1 MAVLDD
7 AAKQKAEFF
16 KQKRAEQ
23 LGQVAAQGQEQQD
36 AIQRRFASL
45 GAQGSGAQFGVAQKA
60 QEAQAA
66 QARQAQTD
74 IMGQEIA
81 AAEPDLA
88 RRFQAEQTK
97 LGQEYG
103 TSERLGQEK
112 FAGEQAGLGRQFQTQ
127 ERQAGQQFAGE
138 QAQLGR
144 EFTSA
149 ERLAQ
154 QAYGS
159 DEAGKQRQ
167 FQAGQQVLQNEF
179 ASGQASL
186 GRQFTSEEQA
196 KQNQFLSGQSA
207 ASRELQSRLAADDLA
222 LKKSIAD
229 MQQANTK
236 EELAMAAQQFRMDKE
251 TTDFNKYVSLVTM
264 GFSRADAQSMAFSN
278 VGPSGPLPGSQAAAQ
293 SPGSISSSIASM
305 QPITGLFGVPSLPPM
320 PENATQQERFE
331 YQKKQEAL
339 IDNWVKTNPIGNINI
354 GMGL

>member
-36 AIQRRFASL
+36 AIQRRFAAL
-45 GAQGSGAQFGVAQKA
+45 GAQGSGAQFGIAQKA

-66 QARQAQTD
+66 QARQIQND

-103 TSERLGQEK
+103 TQERLGQ
-112 FAGEQAGLGRQFQTQ
+112 
-127 ERQAGQQFAGE
+127 QQFAGE
-138 QAQLGR
+138 QAESGR
-144 EFTSA
+144 KFQA
-149 ERLAQ
+149 EQQLAQ
-154 QAYGS
+154 
-159 DEAGKQRQ
+159 
-167 FQAGQQVLQNEF
+167 NIF
-179 ASGQASL
+179 ASGEAAL
-186 GRQFTSEEQA
+186 GRKFTSEEQA
-196 KQNQFLSGQSA
+196 KQNQFLAGQSQ
-207 ASRELQSRLAADDLA
+207 ASRDLQAKMAADDLA

-264 GFSRADAQSMAFSN
+264 GFSRADAQNMAFSN

-293 SPGSISSSIASM
+293 SPGSVSSSIASM
-305 QPITGLFGVPSLPPM
+305 QPITGLFGVPTLPPM